1 VSPEE
6 INSRIEKAFVF
17 VFGRH
22 VIFNPH
28 LERANTPRW
37 TSLRHVEFIVA
48 LEREFGVRF
57 DGADATDMVS
67 IPIVMDRIR
76 QRLT

>member
-1 VSPEE
+1 VSPQE
-6 INSRIEKAFVF
+6 INSRIENAFLS

-22 VIFNPH
+22 VRFDPQ
-28 LERANTPRW
+28 LERAGVPRW

-48 LEREFGVRF
+48 LEREFGIRF

-67 IPIVMDRIR
+67 IPVVMDRIR